1 MNHEA
6 LIRLIAASKEDAELL
21 DMIWSAV
28 QAFEQ
33 YHTAV
38 LEDQA
43 FPLIYSGAMVGNTY
57 RTRRSELDKHR
68 TTLHNTVITHV
79 RILNR
84 MAEQAGLPPVYDG
97 IISEDRPYRRQ
108 VANAVFGWISSII
121 DGRS

>member
-6 LIRLIAASKEDAELL
+6 LIQLIAASKEDAELL

-43 FPLIYSGAMVGNTY
+43 FPLIYSGALEGDTY
-57 RTRRSELDKHR
+57 RTRRAELDKHR
-68 TTLHNTVITHV
+68 TTLHNAVITHV

-84 MAEQAGLPPVYDG
+84 MAEQTGLPPIYAG
-97 IISEDRPYRRQ
+97 IVSEDRPYRRQ
-108 VANAVFGWISSII
+108 IADTVFAYLSSVI

>member
-68 TTLHNTVITHV
+68 TTLHNAVITHV

-84 MAEQAGLPPVYDG
+84 MAEQVGLPPVYDG
-97 IISEDRPYRRQ
+97 IVSEDRPYRRQ
-108 VANAVFGWISSII
+108 VANAVFDWISSII